1 MRTVAERRNSDSEK
15 SRPRRPPATTPEA
28 RENQL
33 ISLSVDLAEKQLQA
47 GTASAQVIT
56 HFLKLGSSREKL
68 EQQLVEET
76 VALKRAQRENM
87 ASAARVEELY
97 SAAIGAM
104 RAYSGQAPLP
114 PKDDYGDDD
123 YFD

>member
-1 MRTVAERRNSDSEK
+1 MVARRTNPTEIARSNRR
-15 SRPRRPPATTPEA
+15 PATTPEA

-33 ISLSVDLAEKQLQA
+33 IATAVDLAERQMQE

-68 EQQLVEET
+68 EQERLANEVQLLE
-76 VALKRAQRENM
+76 AKREAM

-97 SAAIGAM
+97 KSALDSM
-104 RAYSGQAPLP
+104 RAYAGQPPLEM
-114 PKDDYGDDD
+114 GDDE
-123 YFD
+123 FDD